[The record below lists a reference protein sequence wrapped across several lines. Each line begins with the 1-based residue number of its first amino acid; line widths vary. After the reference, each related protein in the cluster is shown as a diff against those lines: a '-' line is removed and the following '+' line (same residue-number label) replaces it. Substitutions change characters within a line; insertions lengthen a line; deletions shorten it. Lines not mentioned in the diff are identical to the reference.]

1 MKTNHQRN
9 FKQKYQA
16 VKDFYLKEHK
26 DEFADKAFFAFFA
39 FTAEASQGGARGMA
53 GQVKG
58 VKKYI
63 KSRTRFHG
71 KMKLQKIVKEEI

>member
-1 MKTNHQRN
+1 MKTNPQRN

-26 DEFADKAFFAFFA
+26 DEFADKAFFA

>member
-26 DEFADKAFFAFFA
+26 DEFSDKALFA

-63 KSRTRFHG
+63 KSRARFHG
-71 KMKLQKIVKEEI
+71 KMKLQQIMKEEV